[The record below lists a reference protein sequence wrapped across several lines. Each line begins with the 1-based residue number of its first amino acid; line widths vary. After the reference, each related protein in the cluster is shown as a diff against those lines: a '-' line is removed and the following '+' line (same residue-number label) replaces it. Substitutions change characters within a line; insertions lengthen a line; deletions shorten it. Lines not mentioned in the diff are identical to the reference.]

1 MSLII
6 EQRFPLGRFNATRW
20 HQSPFEDPFGE
31 WPPSPLRLL
40 RALTA
45 RWFQYARETGDS
57 DTDKRDELLRE
68 LARELPSFA
77 LPAFTWRGQPLK
89 QYVPYKVE
97 WTAKGAAD
105 PAYKKAQT
113 TLTEDHYRVLSPDA
127 RLFWHW
133 EKRQLDAAQKY
144 LLDQLLKRILYFG
157 RAESFS
163 FLRRVNAIPS
173 QLELNCCLS
182 AESVDGAVPVLA
194 QVPNE
199 ELNLPALLS
208 LSDAKEL
215 SGKSIPPN
223 TAWFYAKLPDKPVPQ
238 PMPHS
243 RSQYPSDLNVLQFA
257 VGGTVYPP
265 LNQWVTVTGRFRG
278 GVIRCLSQQLTGNI
292 QTGYHNLTLAQRD
305 AIRLIMGKDGHGNLL
320 RGHQQAY
327 FFLCPDEKD
336 SPTRLIVWRKEPF
349 TEIEIEAM
357 LRAANKPVRWGHDLD
372 DWAVRLVPL
381 PFDMNAP
388 ESLFGTAQKW
398 ISATPFVS
406 PAGRHRFRKNG
417 RYRASESPENVLI
430 KLLRNI
436 GKPLPKVTLLES
448 KTGKV
453 AWVKPHETR
462 AQRFLQEQTRTNFAR
477 PGFWF
482 RLEFSEP
489 VNGPL
494 LLGDSCHFGLGTFKV
509 EGLRKLD
516 SSSRLR

>member
-1 MSLII
+1 MPLII

-20 HQSPFEDPFGE
+20 HQNPFEDPFGE

-57 DTDKRDELLRE
+57 DTDKRDALLRE
-68 LARELPSFA
+68 IARELPSFA

-133 EKRQLDAAQKY
+133 ENLDLEETQKD

-163 FLRRVNAIPS
+163 CLRRVNAIPS
-173 QLELNCCLS
+173 QLELNCRLS

-194 QVPNE
+194 QIPNE
-199 ELNLPALLS
+199 ELNLSALLS
-208 LSDAKEL
+208 LSDSKEL
-215 SGKSIPPN
+215 SGKSIPPS
-223 TAWFYAKLPDKPVPQ
+223 TAWFYAKLPDKPVAQ
-238 PMPHS
+238 RINSS
-243 RSQYPSDLNVLQFA
+243 RSQYPTDLNYLQFA

-265 LNQWVTVTGRFRG
+265 LEQWVTVAGRFRG
-278 GVIRCLSQQLTGNI
+278 IVIRCLSQQLTGNI
-292 QTGYHNLTLAQRD
+292 KANYHNLTLAQRD
-305 AIRLIMGKDGHGNLL
+305 FIQLIMGKDGHGKLL

-327 FFLCPDEKD
+327 FFLWPDEKGL
-336 SPTRLIVWRKEPF
+336 PTRLIVWRKKPF
-349 TEIEIEAM
+349 TEVEIEAM
-357 LRAANKPVRWGHDLD
+357 LKAAKKPICWGHDLD

-381 PFDMNAP
+381 PFNIDVP
-388 ESLFGTAQKW
+388 ESLFGPARRWT
-398 ISATPFVS
+398 SATPFVL
-406 PAGRHRFRKNG
+406 PTGRHRFRKNG
-417 RYRASESPENVLI
+417 RKRDSESPENILA
-430 KLLRNI
+430 KLLQNS
-436 GKPLPKVTLLES
+436 GKPRPKVIHLE
-448 KTGKV
+448 TEV
-453 AWVKPHETR
+453 EELTWVKPHETR
-462 AQRFLQEQTRTNFAR
+462 ARRFLQEQARTNFVR
-477 PGFWF
+477 PGFWLH
-482 RLEFSEP
+482 LEFSEP

-494 LLGDSCHFGLGTFKV
+494 LLGDSCHFGLGAFKV
-509 EGLRKLD
+509 ER
-516 SSSRLR
+516 

>member
-1 MSLII
+1 MPLII
-6 EQRFPLGRFNATRW
+6 EQQFPLGRFNATRW
-20 HQSPFEDPFGE
+20 HQNPFEDPFGE

-57 DTDKRDELLRE
+57 ETDKRDALLRE
-68 LARELPSFA
+68 IARELPSFA

-127 RLFWHW
+127 LLFWHW
-133 EKRQLDAAQKY
+133 EHLDLEGTQKD

-163 FLRRVNAIPS
+163 CLRRVNAIPS
-173 QLELNCCLS
+173 QLELNCRLS

-194 QVPNE
+194 QVPNK

-208 LSDAKEL
+208 LSDDKEL

-223 TAWFYAKLPDKPVPQ
+223 TAWFYAKLPDKPVAQ
-238 PMPHS
+238 RMNNS
-243 RSQYPSDLNVLQFA
+243 RPQYPTGLNYLQFA

-265 LNQWVTVTGRFRG
+265 LDQWVKVTGRFRG
-278 GVIRCLSQQLTGNI
+278 RIIRLLSQQLTGNAKAN
-292 QTGYHNLTLAQRD
+292 YSNLTVRQRE
-305 AIRLIMGKDGHGNLL
+305 AIQLMTGKDGYGNLL

-336 SPTRLIVWRKEPF
+336 LPTRLIAWRKKPF

-357 LRAANKPVRWGHDLD
+357 LRAANKPIRWGHDLD
-372 DWAVRLVPL
+372 DWAVKLVPL
-381 PFDMNAP
+381 PFDMDAP
-388 ESLFGTAQKW
+388 ESLFGTARRW

-406 PAGRHRFRKNG
+406 PTGRHRFRKNG
-417 RYRASESPENVLI
+417 RERVSESPENVLI

-436 GKPLPKVTLLES
+436 GKPLPNVTPLES
-448 KTGKV
+448 KVEELT
-453 AWVKPHETR
+453 WVKLHETR
-462 AQRFLQEQTRTNFAR
+462 ERRLFREQTRTTFAR
-477 PGFWF
+477 PGFWL

-489 VNGPL
+489 VSGPL
-494 LLGDSCHFGLGTFKV
+494 LLGDSCHFGLGAFKV
-509 EGLRKLD
+509 EG
-516 SSSRLR
+516 